1 MLYDASQLWSEG
13 DVSNFSLTS
22 SIISYNISKNSIYSL
37 IAYVDMDDIFY
48 VYILFLLEA
57 PKPQR
62 QPRPDRRANRQGD
75 YLLSVDSIK

>member
-1 MLYDASQLWSEG
+1 
-13 DVSNFSLTS
+13 
-22 SIISYNISKNSIYSL
+22 
-37 IAYVDMDDIFY
+37 MDDIFY

-75 YLLSVDSIK
+75 YLLSVDSIKGLKKSIIKSELNLSNFIWYYSQ

>member
-1 MLYDASQLWSEG
+1 
-13 DVSNFSLTS
+13 
-22 SIISYNISKNSIYSL
+22 
-37 IAYVDMDDIFY
+37 MDDIFY

-75 YLLSVDSIK
+75 YLLSIDSIKW

>member
-1 MLYDASQLWSEG
+1 MVRRRCFQLFIN
-13 DVSNFSLTS
+13 VVNYV
-22 SIISYNISKNSIYSL
+22 ISYNISKNSIYSL

-62 QPRPDRRANRQGD
+62 EPRPDRRANRQGD

>member
-1 MLYDASQLWSEG
+1 
-13 DVSNFSLTS
+13 
-22 SIISYNISKNSIYSL
+22 
-37 IAYVDMDDIFY
+37 MDDIFY

-75 YLLSVDSIK
+75 YFLSVDSIKW